1 MAASIIFKPSDI
13 DHVSITLNGKEVYAR
28 GPAFDVAAPRGEYT
42 ALATIRMRPPTY
54 ANRLNYDRQALE
66 AITACVV
73 CTKAIEPR
81 TEAEHDACESLGV
94 HLGACWNE
102 YKRRACNGSP

>member
-1 MAASIIFKPSDI
+1 MTIFKPSDI
-13 DHVSITLNGKEVYAR
+13 DHVSITLDGQDLYDVPHPANVRLHPTAAR
-28 GPAFDVAAPRGEYT
+28 ASV
-42 ALATIRMRPPTY
+42 TIRIRPPTY

-81 TEAEHDACESLGV
+81 TEAEHDACETLGV

-102 YKRRACNGSP
+102 YKRRCTP